1 MSCAHGQRNCMN
13 CVCFHWGRCSRPLV
27 IESRLKASKLCPP
40 AHIWPTTPFCKAA
53 EQFLHVSMVEKTKR
67 RAFCDIKMTWNS
79 NYSAH
84 KVLLKHSHL
93 TGLRISYGCV
103 PATPAEL
110 SSCDRDHVAYKAK
123 LFTNWVFNEKVCQ
136 LQIQPISLFASRLL
150 LEKDVKTKFDDENS
164 TLREIQ
170 TKWIMLRGQL
180 GMCRDWDIPWE
191 AGLERSFGEVRGPSM
206 IQRAAMK
213 KEGKNNSLWLQEID
227 WGLKNHLSSI

>member
-1 MSCAHGQRNCMN
+1 
-13 CVCFHWGRCSRPLV
+13 
-27 IESRLKASKLCPP
+27 
-40 AHIWPTTPFCKAA
+40 
-53 EQFLHVSMVEKTKR
+53 
-67 RAFCDIKMTWNS
+67 MTWNS

-213 KEGKNNSLWLQEID
+213 KEGKNNSLLLQEID
-227 WGLKNHLSSI
+227 WGLKKPFELNIKKHPNCLNCLNDKFRVTTDIPVVDVQCSECKMQWLP